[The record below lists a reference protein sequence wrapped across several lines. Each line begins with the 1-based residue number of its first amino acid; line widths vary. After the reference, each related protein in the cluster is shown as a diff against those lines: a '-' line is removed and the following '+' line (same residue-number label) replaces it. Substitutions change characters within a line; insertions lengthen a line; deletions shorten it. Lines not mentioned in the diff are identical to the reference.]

1 MSRKVSIDEMDKA
14 IEKELTD
21 YKDLATDDLKKA
33 VKSAA
38 KTVKQDIQE
47 KAPVLTGRY
56 RDSWKITKT
65 EETTDKLVLT
75 VHAGRY
81 QLTHLLEHGHA
92 KRGGGRVAA
101 IPHIAPAEEEGEK
114 QLEEDIERGL
124 GRG

>member
-101 IPHIAPAEEEGEK
+101 IPHISPAEEEGEK

>member
-1 MSRKVSIDEMDKA
+1 MSKKVSIDEMDKA
-14 IEKELTD
+14 IEKELES

-65 EETTDKLVLT
+65 EETSDKLVLT

-124 GRG
+124 GHG

>member
-124 GRG
+124 GHG

>member
-1 MSRKVSIDEMDKA
+1 MSKKVSIDEMDKA

-101 IPHIAPAEEEGEK
+101 IPHIAPAEEAGEK

-124 GRG
+124 GHG